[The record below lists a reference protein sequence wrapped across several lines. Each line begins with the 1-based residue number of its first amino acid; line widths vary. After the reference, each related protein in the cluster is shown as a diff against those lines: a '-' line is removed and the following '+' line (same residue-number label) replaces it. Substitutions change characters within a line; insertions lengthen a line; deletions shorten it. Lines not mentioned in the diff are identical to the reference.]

1 MNRRSRSLVV
11 GAVLVAVLAAGV
23 WWRAR
28 GPGAPNT
35 PGAAP
40 SPAPAALENLSPAEL
55 EARLRSKDFLLVNVH
70 VPYEGR
76 IPGTDLEI
84 PYDQLEQQ
92 ASRLPQDRSAPIVLY
107 CMSGRMSEIAG
118 QTLIRMGY
126 RNVSHLAGGML
137 AWNRAGLP
145 LEDWA
150 RKSAAAP

>member
-1 MNRRSRSLVV
+1 MNRRSRSLAV
-11 GAVLVAVLAAGV
+11 GAVLVAVLAGV
-23 WWRAR
+23 WWATR
-28 GPGAPNT
+28 GPGEAGT
-35 PGAAP
+35 AAP
-40 SPAPAALENLSPAEL
+40 PGTADLQNLSPAEL
-55 EARLRSKDFLLVNVH
+55 GAKLKSKDFLLVNVH

-84 PYDQLEQQ
+84 PYDQVERQ
-92 ASRLPQDRSAPIVLY
+92 ASRLPQDKNAPIVLY

-118 QTLIRMGY
+118 QSLIRMGY